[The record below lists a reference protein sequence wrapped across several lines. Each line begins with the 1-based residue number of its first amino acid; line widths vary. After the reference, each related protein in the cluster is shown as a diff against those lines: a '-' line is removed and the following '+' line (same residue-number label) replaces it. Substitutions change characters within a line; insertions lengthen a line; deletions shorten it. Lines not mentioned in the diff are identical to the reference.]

1 MFQEMFSFEK
11 AKTEGDVS
19 ALPTSHPAIVVNIT
33 LPGFSVGVARF
44 IDASIYR
51 DTFPRDTYRDIIF
64 YNRNFFFF
72 FFFKFFFTQLFSFRQ
87 KRYIIISTCDF
98 CKVIPQIHSY
108 FVKIF
113 CEISVETK
121 RYYTNNMKYSFYI
134 ELIGCVYYALYC
146 FKTQ

>member
-11 AKTEGDVS
+11 VKTEGDVS
-19 ALPTSHPAIVVNIT
+19 ALPTSHPTIVVNIA

-44 IDASIYR
+44 IEASIYR
-51 DTFPRDTYRDIIF
+51 DTFPAIRIAILLFTITILF
-64 YNRNFFFF
+64 LFCLN
-72 FFFKFFFTQLFSFRQ
+72 FFFTQLFSFGQ
-87 KRYIIISTCDF
+87 KRYIITCNF